1 LLSNE
6 GKLKEKITKEIPEFA
21 QGLISGL
28 RFQLTPK
35 ICQKRCYDSSNLIIK
50 NKVDF
55 ERLDYY
61 GLINLFKEVNLPKD
75 KK

>member
-1 LLSNE
+1 MIKSW
-6 GKLKEKITKEIPEFA
+6 KKRQKTKCFR
-21 QGLISGL
+21 LHKL

-35 ICQKRCYDSSNLIIK
+35 ICQKEFYDSSNLIIK

-55 ERLDYY
+55 QNLDYN
-61 GLINLFKEVNLPKD
+61 GLINLFKEVDLSKD